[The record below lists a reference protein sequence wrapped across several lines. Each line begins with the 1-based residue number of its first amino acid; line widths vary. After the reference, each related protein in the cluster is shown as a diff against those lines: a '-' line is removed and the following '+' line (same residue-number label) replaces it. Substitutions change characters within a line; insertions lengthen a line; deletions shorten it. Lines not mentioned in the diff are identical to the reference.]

1 MSILVNIEFILL
13 AAASGF
19 ATSVWLIAARNEMSR
34 WRTIGYVL
42 LALSYAVAGSL
53 IVAILIERPFLVP
66 RGLTSLILIPI
77 FAIPPWIHFWDW
89 LRARRIIDDVRRG
102 VR

>member
-1 MSILVNIEFILL
+1 
-13 AAASGF
+13 
-19 ATSVWLIAARNEMSR
+19 
-34 WRTIGYVL
+34 
-42 LALSYAVAGSL
+42 L